1 MLWLLAMVQPYLP
14 MIVLV
19 HMMFDPIHDLIM
31 VIDVIVV
38 LVQDT
43 MLPVIIPMSLQ
54 DTLMRV
60 AAVVV
65 VGKPECILCVII
77 VNYHHMHEQMV
88 WVMVP
93 IGKKIV
99 LI

>member
-1 MLWLLAMVQPYLP
+1 MLWLLAMVQPHLP

-31 VIDVIVV
+31 VIDVIVD
-38 LVQDT
+38 LVQDM

-65 VGKPECILCVII
+65 VGKLDCILCVII